1 MKTKTKKLDN
11 CQVELNVTIDADEM
25 KAVVKEVEKAFVRE
39 ARLPG
44 FRPGKV
50 PIEVIRKQFADG
62 LKQET
67 EHTMIRKHYSDAV
80 KAENVDEVA
89 LVDVKDIKT
98 GAEGG
103 EFTAIVDVK
112 PTFKLPTYKGLK
124 ISENDTKITDQQVAD
139 QLERL
144 RAAYAKYEDAK
155 EGDTVADGDFV
166 QIDYSG
172 TVDGKPILEIAPE
185 AKIVASGTGFWTQVE
200 EGRFLPEILEAVKG
214 MKTGETKEGV
224 KAKFAKEG
232 APEGL
237 GGKKAEYTVTVKMF
251 RRRVLPGDAEFRR
264 EALRD
269 DPRGAREAGRRG
281 RGDPPRERGGRDAHE
296 EGRLRRSGLAGPPR
310 DGRRP
315 QRVRAARAVL
325 RARRG
330 LLREEP
336 RQDHAGRGGRCD
348 EAGPRVVCL
357 RRDRQ
362 GREHRGEGRGEG
374 QEGHRVRP
382 REREEVVAMKSY
394 MIPYVVEQTGKG
406 ERTYDIYSR
415 LLLDRIVFIS
425 GEVND
430 EMANAVCAQLLF
442 LQSQDPKKGIS
453 VYINSP
459 GGSVTAGLAIYDTMQ
474 FVKCPVATYCI
485 GQAAS
490 MGAVLLTAG
499 EKGRRFALPNSR
511 IMIHQPWGGAE
522 GKASDIEITAKEIL
536 RLKEILNGIL
546 AKHSGK
552 KIADVVKDTD
562 RDHFMSAEEAVEWGL
577 IDKVVG

>member
-25 KAVVKEVEKAFVRE
+25 KTVVKEVEKAFVRE

-124 ISENDTKITDQQVAD
+124 ISENDTKITDKQVAD

-251 RRRVLPGDAEFRR
+251 RRRVLPGDAEFAEKAKAESVEKLSETIR
-264 EALRD
+264 EALEKQAVEGEAVR
-269 DPRGAREAGRRG
+269 RE
-281 RGDPPRERGGRDAHE
+281 
-296 EGRLRRSGLAGPPR
+296 
-310 DGRRP
+310 
-315 QRVRAARAVL
+315 
-325 RARRG
+325 
-330 LLREEP
+330 
-336 RQDHAGRGGRCD
+336 
-348 EAGPRVVCL
+348 
-357 RRDRQ
+357 
-362 GREHRGEGRGEG
+362 
-374 QEGHRVRP
+374 
-382 REREEVVAMKSY
+382 
-394 MIPYVVEQTGKG
+394 
-406 ERTYDIYSR
+406 
-415 LLLDRIVFIS
+415 
-425 GEVND
+425 N
-430 EMANAVCAQLLF
+430 
-442 LQSQDPKKGIS
+442 
-453 VYINSP
+453 
-459 GGSVTAGLAIYDTMQ
+459 
-474 FVKCPVATYCI
+474 
-485 GQAAS
+485 
-490 MGAVLLTAG
+490 
-499 EKGRRFALPNSR
+499 
-511 IMIHQPWGGAE
+511 
-522 GKASDIEITAKEIL
+522 
-536 RLKEILNGIL
+536 
-546 AKHSGK
+546 
-552 KIADVVKDTD
+552 
-562 RDHFMSAEEAVEWGL
+562 EAVEMLMKKVDFAVPGSQVRRAMDGVLNEFAQRAQYSGL
-577 IDKVVG
+577 DADYFEKNRDKIMQDAEDAATKQVRAWYVFDAIAKAENIEAKDEEKAKKVIEFVLANAKK